1 MKLRGNQ
8 ATTTHA
14 LNWKET
20 VLWWSLRV
28 RGEELKTSI
37 FSRMVHLLSFYF
49 GLENGAARGG
59 KRERE
64 DIGFSLDYDDR
75 VGIQWRA
82 NDLIFDFMIHVC
94 PKYQK
99 LS

>member
-1 MKLRGNQ
+1 M
-8 ATTTHA
+8 
-14 LNWKET
+14 
-20 VLWWSLRV
+20 

-37 FSRMVHLLSFYF
+37 FSHMVHLLSFYF

-64 DIGFSLDYDDR
+64 ENGFSLDYDDR

-82 NDLIFDFMIHVC
+82 NDLIFDFMIC
-94 PKYQK
+94 TKYQHQK